1 MVFLFVSQFI
11 KFTHLIFF
19 ILIKSIVLWYHCAEI
34 VFDEIIE
41 KDLETFIIKQHYESS
56 DLESANNCY
65 EKFLLARN
73 VILKY

>member
-11 KFTHLIFF
+11 KFIHLIFF
-19 ILIKSIVLWYHCAEI
+19 ILKSIVLWYHCAEI
-34 VFDEIIE
+34 VFDEIVE

-56 DLESANNCY
+56 DLESANNCC
-65 EKFLLARN
+65 EKFLLTRN